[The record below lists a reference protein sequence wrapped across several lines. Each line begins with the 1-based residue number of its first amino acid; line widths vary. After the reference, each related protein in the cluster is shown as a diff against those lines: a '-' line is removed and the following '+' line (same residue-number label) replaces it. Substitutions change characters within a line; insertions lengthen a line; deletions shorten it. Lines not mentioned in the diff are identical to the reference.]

1 MNVKLM
7 ATDCSSGFVSGA
19 SIETDGNAS
28 PFEDIGVFK
37 EDQGRNRSTLIITRR
52 ARDAY
57 MGEPISVRCSAFN
70 SNPPGTDF
78 SSFSYVVTY
87 GK

>member
-1 MNVKLM
+1 MLIWV
-7 ATDCSSGFVSGA
+7 VSGA
-19 SIETDGNAS
+19 SIETDGNARQ
-28 PFEDIGVFK
+28 FEAIGVFK
-37 EDQGRNRSTLIITRR
+37 EDQGTNCSTLIITRR
-52 ARDAY
+52 AREAY
-57 MGEPISVRCSAFN
+57 MREPISVRCSAFN

>member
-1 MNVKLM
+1 MLIWV
-7 ATDCSSGFVSGA
+7 VSGA

-28 PFEDIGVFK
+28 PFEDIGVFR
-37 EDQGRNRSTLIITRR
+37 EDQGNRSTLIITRR

-57 MGEPISVRCSAFN
+57 MQEPISVRCSAFN
-70 SNPPGTDF
+70 RNPPGTDF